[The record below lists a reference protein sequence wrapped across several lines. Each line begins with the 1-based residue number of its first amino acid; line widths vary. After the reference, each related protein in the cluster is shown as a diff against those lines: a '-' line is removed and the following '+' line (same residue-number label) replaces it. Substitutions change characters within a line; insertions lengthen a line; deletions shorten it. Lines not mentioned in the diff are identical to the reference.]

1 VNRDFYSRPLCI
13 TCAYAVPKIGVAAE
27 YFGAIASAMSASTPI
42 AMLVESMLAA
52 GVEHRVIVSA
62 VETAENSLR
71 ARVSSSKQSRGT
83 RLSDDWKPSEDDIA
97 YAAGFR
103 MSQILIAL
111 EAQKFKNYWIAKAGA
126 GATKRD
132 WSATWRN
139 WILNVLE
146 RHHDVATRRSTPGSI
161 PNAGR
166 RPAGADAVLA
176 GMGRLS
182 RRLAENRAAAESTDQ
197 QMGADANAP
206 RQLGFD
212 RHAKS

>member
-1 VNRDFYSRPLCI
+1 MSRDFYSRPLCI
-13 TCAYAVPKIGVAAE
+13 TYGYAVPKIGVAAE

-42 AMLVESMLAA
+42 AMLVESMLAN

-71 ARVSSSKQSRGT
+71 ARVSSSKHSRGT
-83 RLSDDWKPSEDDIA
+83 RLSDDWKPSEDDVA
-97 YAAGFR
+97 YAAAAR
-103 MSQILIAL
+103 MPATLIAL
-111 EAQKFKNYWIAKAGA
+111 EAQKFKNYWNAKAGA

-146 RHHDVATRRSTPGSI
+146 RRHDVAARRSTPGSI

-166 RPAGADAVLA
+166 QSAGADAVLA

-182 RRLAENRAAAESTDQ
+182 RRLAENRAATQPVDQ
-197 QMGADANAP
+197 KMGADANAP

-212 RHAKS
+212 RDANS

>member
-1 VNRDFYSRPLCI
+1 MR
-13 TCAYAVPKIGVAAE
+13 T
-27 YFGAIASAMSASTPI
+27 STPI

-52 GVEHRVIVSA
+52 GVEHRVIVST
-62 VETAENSLR
+62 VEAAEHSSHTR
-71 ARVSSSKQSRGT
+71 ASRPKQGRGT
-83 RLSDDWKPSEDDIA
+83 RLSDDWKPGEDDIA

-103 MSQILIAL
+103 MSETLIAL

-146 RHHDVATRRSTPGSI
+146 RRHDVATRRSIPGSI
-161 PNAGR
+161 PNAGC

-182 RRLAENRAAAESTDQ
+182 RRLAENRAAAESTDP